1 MASLSPCTSK
11 QRCGVSTVG
20 RPGVIEGGLRCGVS
34 TVGRPGVI
42 EGGLR
47 GTVNNGSPM
56 IVSFLRAPEICRN
69 KLETDTHKD
78 FRINSDCD
86 YAYVYNSHLYIREKG
101 REEKPHVKITPCL

>member
-20 RPGVIEGGLRCGVS
+20 RPA
-34 TVGRPGVI
+34 GVI

-56 IVSFLRAPEICRN
+56 IVSFLRVPEICRN
-69 KLETDTHKD
+69 KLKTDTHKVRMN

-86 YAYVYNSHLYIREKG
+86 HAYVYNSHLYIREKG
-101 REEKPHVKITPCL
+101 GEEKPHVKIILCL